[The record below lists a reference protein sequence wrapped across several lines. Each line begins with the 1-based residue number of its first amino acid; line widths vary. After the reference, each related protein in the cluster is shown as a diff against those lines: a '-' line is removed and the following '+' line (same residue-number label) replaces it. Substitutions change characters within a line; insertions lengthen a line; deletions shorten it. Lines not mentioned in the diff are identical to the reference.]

1 MPGID
6 REVEAMSSL
15 GLPNGLSVLRIAA
28 APVIMALLLSGWEGS
43 YVASVVIFTVASI
56 SDTLDGYMARR
67 QKLVSNLGIFL
78 DLTADK
84 LLISA
89 VLVTMVEVSLLPA
102 WLVVA
107 IVGREFIVTGIRTY
121 AAAEGVVIPAGP
133 WGKRKTVLTNLA
145 VAAVILNA
153 DILRGGWTAGLL
165 EGTIVAQGFQLSIW
179 LMYVALLITI
189 TSGVQYLVNVI
200 PLLRQKEPSASSNW
214 HE

>member
-1 MPGID
+1 M
-6 REVEAMSSL
+6 
-15 GLPNGLSVLRIAA
+15 PNGLSMLRIAA
-28 APVIMALLLSGWEGS
+28 VPIIIVLLLNPWEGA
-43 YVASVVIFTVASI
+43 YIAALAVFAIASI

-89 VLVTMVEVSLLPA
+89 ILITMVELTLLPA
-102 WLVVA
+102 WLVVI
-107 IVGREFIVTGIRTY
+107 IVGREFVVTGIRTF

-133 WGKRKTVLTNLA
+133 WGKRKTVITILA
-145 VAAVILNA
+145 VAALILYG
-153 DILRGGWTAGLL
+153 DMIRGGWTASV
-165 EGTIVAQGFQLSIW
+165 VAGNFIGPSLHYSIW
-179 LMYVALLITI
+179 LMYLATLLTV

-200 PLLRQKEPSASSNW
+200 PLLRQKEPTSNPDW